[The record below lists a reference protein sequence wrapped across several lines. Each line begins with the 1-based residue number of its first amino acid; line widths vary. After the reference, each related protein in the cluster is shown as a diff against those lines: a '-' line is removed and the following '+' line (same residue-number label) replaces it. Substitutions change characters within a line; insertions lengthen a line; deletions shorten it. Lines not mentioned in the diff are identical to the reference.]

1 MSRSL
6 LHELFDAM
14 WRTPD
19 HRAPAGRRLRAITDA
34 EINAAVAATEPPCGD
49 VDCPCGGEGLT
60 YHPRRNA
67 R

>member
-1 MSRSL
+1 MSHSL

-19 HRAPAGRRLRAITDA
+19 HRAPGNRRPRAVTDA
-34 EINAAVAATEPPCGD
+34 EIDAAIAATGPSCGD

-60 YHPRRNA
+60 YHPRRNV